1 MMGRKRRYERTTGY
15 VPYEERRFFVDA
27 VHRPEPDLGILTEL
41 FIRLAL
47 ERVACKLKRHA
58 HMRGGACRIADH
70 LHGDTRVV
78 GA

>member
-47 ERVACKLKRHA
+47 ERVAAARKQREDQSLPSTLKSRSH
-58 HMRGGACRIADH
+58 R
-70 LHGDTRVV
+70 
-78 GA
+78 